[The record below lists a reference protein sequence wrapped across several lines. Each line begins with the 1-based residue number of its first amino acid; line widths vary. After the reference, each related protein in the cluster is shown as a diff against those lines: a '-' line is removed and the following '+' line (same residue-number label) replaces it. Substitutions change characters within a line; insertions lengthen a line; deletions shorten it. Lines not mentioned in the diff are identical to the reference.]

1 VFIEPGVVPAVTEGD
16 QPRFNRSFEYDSM
29 GDRYARFL
37 LEEIVPEVKKKYN
50 LSDDPNDRGIGG
62 ASSGAICAFN
72 VAWERPDAFR
82 RVLSTIGTY
91 VGLRGANEFPVLVR
105 KTEPKP
111 IRVFLQDG
119 NRDLNIYAGDWWVAN
134 QDMLSALQFAG

>member
-1 VFIEPGVVPAVTEGD
+1 MPAPHD
-16 QPRFNRSFEYDSM
+16 DAQPRFNRSFEYDSL

-37 LEEIVPEVKKKYN
+37 IGEMLPEVGKNYN
-50 LSDDPNDRGIGG
+50 LSDDPNDRLIAG

-91 VGLRGANEFPVLVR
+91 VGLRGGHEVPLLVR

-111 IRVFLQDG
+111 IRVF
-119 NRDLNIYAGDWWVAN
+119 
-134 QDMLSALQFAG
+134 SARRPQ